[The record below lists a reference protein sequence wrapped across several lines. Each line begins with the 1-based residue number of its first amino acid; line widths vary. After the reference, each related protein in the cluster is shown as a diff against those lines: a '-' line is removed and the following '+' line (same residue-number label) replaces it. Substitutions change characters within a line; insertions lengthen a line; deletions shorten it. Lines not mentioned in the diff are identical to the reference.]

1 MVTLRDELTAKELIT
16 VSRAL
21 RKLKPKLTGLVCTG
35 VEVPQMNDRSVV
47 FHVTS
52 MNDEKKPEKSV
63 ILISAE
69 LLIELFAGS
78 DIGDEQE
85 A

>member
-1 MVTLRDELTAKELIT
+1 MVTLRDELTPNELLI
-16 VSRAL
+16 VSKAL
-21 RKLKPKLTGLVCTG
+21 RKLKPKLKGLVCTG

-52 MNDEKKPEKSV
+52 MSAEKKPEQSV